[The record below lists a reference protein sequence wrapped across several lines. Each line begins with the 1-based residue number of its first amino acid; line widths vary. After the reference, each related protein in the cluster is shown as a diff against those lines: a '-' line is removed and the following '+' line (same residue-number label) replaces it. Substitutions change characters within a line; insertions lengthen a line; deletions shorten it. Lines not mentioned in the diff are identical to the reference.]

1 MAVRV
6 SVPTALRQ
14 FAGGNSSVSV
24 EGGTVGDALQALTTQ
39 FPELGQQLMANGEL
53 RNFVNVYLND
63 DDVRYL
69 QGMQT
74 PIGERDEISIIPAI
88 AGGREHTIQPEGC

>member
-6 SVPTALRQ
+6 SIPTALRQ
-14 FAGGNSSVSV
+14 FAGGNSTLSVD
-24 EGGTVGDALQALTTQ
+24 GTTVGNALQSLASQ
-39 FPELGQQLMANGEL
+39 HPELGNQLLANGQL

-69 QGMQT
+69 QGMET
-74 PIGERDEISIIPAI
+74 PIGERDELSIIPAI
-88 AGGREHTIQPEGC
+88 AGGR

>member
-1 MAVRV
+1 MAIRV
-6 SVPTALRQ
+6 SIPTALRQ
-14 FAGGNSSVSV
+14 FAGGNGSLTV
-24 EGGTVGDALQALTTQ
+24 EADTVGAALRSLTTQ
-39 FPELGQQLMANGEL
+39 HPELGNQLMANGEL

-69 QGMQT
+69 QGMET

-88 AGGREHTIQPEGC
+88 AGGR

>member
-1 MAVRV
+1 MAIRV
-6 SVPTALRQ
+6 SIPTALRQ
-14 FAGGNSSVSV
+14 FADGNGSLSV
-24 EGGTVGDALQALTTQ
+24 EAATVGDALQALTAQ
-39 FPELGQQLMANGEL
+39 HPGLGKQLMLDGQL

-69 QGMQT
+69 QGMET

-88 AGGREHTIQPEGC
+88 AGGK

>member
-6 SVPTALRQ
+6 SIPTALRQ
-14 FAGGNSSVSV
+14 FAGGKSALTV
-24 EGGTVGDALQALTTQ
+24 EAATVGDALQALAAQ
-39 FPELGQQLMANGEL
+39 HPDLGNQLLANGEL

-69 QGMQT
+69 QGMET

-88 AGGREHTIQPEGC
+88 AGGR

>member
-1 MAVRV
+1 MSVRV
-6 SVPTALRQ
+6 SIPTALRQ
-14 FAGGNSSVSV
+14 FAGGNSALSV
-24 EGGTVGDALQALTTQ
+24 EPKTVGDALQALTVKH
-39 FPELGQQLMANGEL
+39 PDLGNQLLTNGEL

-69 QGMQT
+69 SGMET

-88 AGGREHTIQPEGC
+88 AGGR

>member
-1 MAVRV
+1 MSSIRV
-6 SVPTALRQ
+6 SIPTALRQ
-14 FAGGNSSVSV
+14 YAGGNNALSVD
-24 EGGTVGDALQALTTQ
+24 GKTVGDAIQALTGQ
-39 FPELGQQLMANGEL
+39 YPDLGNQLLQNGQL

-69 QGMQT
+69 QGMDT

-88 AGGREHTIQPEGC
+88 AGGRSRS

>member
-6 SVPTALRQ
+6 SIPTALRQ
-14 FAGGNSSVSV
+14 FAGGKSVLSV
-24 EGGTVGDALQALTTQ
+24 EATTVGNALQAVAAQ
-39 FPELGQQLMANGEL
+39 HPDLGNQLLANGEL

-69 QGMQT
+69 QGMET

-88 AGGREHTIQPEGC
+88 AGGR

>member
-6 SVPTALRQ
+6 SIPTALRQ
-14 FAGGNSSVSV
+14 YAGGHSAITV
-24 EGGTVGDALQALTTQ
+24 EGGTVGEALQALTAQ
-39 FPELGQQLMANGEL
+39 HPELGKQLMHNGDL

-69 QGMQT
+69 QGMET
-74 PIGERDEISIIPAI
+74 PIGARDEISIIPAI
-88 AGGREHTIQPEGC
+88 AGGTA

>member
-6 SVPTALRQ
+6 SIPTALRQ
-14 FAGGNSSVSV
+14 FAGGKSVLSV
-24 EGGTVGDALQALTTQ
+24 EATTVGNALQALAAQ
-39 FPELGQQLMANGEL
+39 HPDLGNQLLANGEL

-69 QGMQT
+69 KGMET

-88 AGGREHTIQPEGC
+88 AGGR

>member
-6 SVPTALRQ
+6 SIPTALRQ
-14 FAGGNSSVSV
+14 FAGGNGSISV
-24 EGGTVGDALQALTTQ
+24 EAGSVGQALQSLARQ
-39 FPELGQQLMANGEL
+39 HPELGSQLMNNGEL

-69 QGMQT
+69 QGMET
-74 PIGERDEISIIPAI
+74 LIGDRDELSIIPAI
-88 AGGREHTIQPEGC
+88 AGGSAN

>member
-6 SVPTALRQ
+6 SIPTALRQ
-14 FAGGNSSVSV
+14 FAGGNNALTV
-24 EGGTVGDALQALTTQ
+24 EGGTVGDALRALTQQ
-39 FPELGQQLMANGEL
+39 FPELGNQLMHNGEL

-69 QGMQT
+69 QGMET
-74 PIGERDEISIIPAI
+74 PIGERDELSIIPAI
-88 AGGREHTIQPEGC
+88 AGGN

>member
-6 SVPTALRQ
+6 SIPTALRQ
-14 FAGGNSSVSV
+14 FAGGNGAVSV
-24 EGGTVGDALQALTTQ
+24 EGATVGDALKALTTQ
-39 FPELGQQLMANGEL
+39 YPDLGNQLMQNGEL

-69 QGMQT
+69 QGMGT
-74 PIGERDEISIIPAI
+74 PIGARDEISIIPAI
-88 AGGREHTIQPEGC
+88 AGGRGR

>member
-6 SVPTALRQ
+6 SIPTALRQ
-14 FAGGNSSVSV
+14 FADGNGSLSV
-24 EGGTVGDALQALTTQ
+24 EAATVGDALQALAAQ
-39 FPELGQQLMANGEL
+39 HPALGKQLMLNGQL

-69 QGMQT
+69 QGLET

-88 AGGREHTIQPEGC
+88 AGGR